1 MGDRQLSMNPHLPGP
16 SDGIDVSVTLVST
29 DERKFLE
36 PMLPQ
41 LYRSAKGVKMEVL
54 LVDNACTD
62 GTAELQGRFPDL
74 KVIPNT
80 RRLGFSANH
89 NLAMRRSRGR
99 YILCL
104 NPDVLFDENAQ
115 TVAEMAAFMD
125 AHPACGVSGCKAL
138 NAEKQLIF
146 PARRFQTLRI
156 VLARRAGG
164 LFASKRVLDRYFYRE
179 HSMDDT
185 FEADWLQGCFLFM
198 RREALAE
205 VGLFDELYFKYFED
219 VDLCR
224 RMAARGWKVMYY
236 GGARFYHLEQRSST
250 KLFSRYAWLHLK
262 SWIRWRLRRR
272 YYRRIE
278 REHAGRGACRAE

>member
-1 MGDRQLSMNPHLPGP
+1 
-16 SDGIDVSVTLVST
+16 
-29 DERKFLE
+29 
-36 PMLPQ
+36 
-41 LYRSAKGVKMEVL
+41 MEVL
-54 LVDNACTD
+54 LVDNVCTD
-62 GTAELQGRFPDL
+62 GTADLVGRFPEL
-74 KVIPNT
+74 QVIRNT
-80 RRLGFSANH
+80 KRLGFSANH

-104 NPDVLFDENAQ
+104 NPDVLFDEEAR
-115 TVAEMAAFMD
+115 TVAQMAAFMD

-138 NAEKQLIF
+138 NARKQLIF

-156 VLARRAGG
+156 VLARRAGCLFG
-164 LFASKRVLDRYFYRE
+164 LFGSKRALDRYFYRE

-224 RMAARGWKVMYY
+224 RMTAHGWKVMYY
-236 GGARFYHLEQRSST
+236 GGTSFYHLEQRSST
-250 KLFSRYAWLHLK
+250 KLFSKYAWLHLK
-262 SWIRWRLRRR
+262 SWTRWLLRGP
-272 YYRRIE
+272 YYRRLE
-278 REHAGRGACRAE
+278 REHAGRAIKR